1 MNRDHGRLTVLFGR
15 EYEWLWEDDR
25 LTLAPNFWQL
35 NRASLLHPSVRPWFD
50 L

>member
-1 MNRDHGRLTVLFGR
+1 MGRDHGRLVVLFGR
-15 EYEWLWEDDR
+15 EYEWIWEDGR

-35 NRASLLHPSVRPWFD
+35 NRRRLDRHGIRPWFE